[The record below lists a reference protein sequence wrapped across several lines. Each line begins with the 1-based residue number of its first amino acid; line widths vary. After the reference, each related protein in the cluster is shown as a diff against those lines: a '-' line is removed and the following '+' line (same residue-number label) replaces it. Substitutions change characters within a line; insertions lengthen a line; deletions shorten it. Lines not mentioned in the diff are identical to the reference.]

1 MNKVTMICRAALCCF
16 GVFLGGLTGVRAQ
29 GPATV
34 GSAEIF
40 LRLKK
45 LNVLGTVLYVAAH
58 PDDENSR
65 LIAYMAKDRLY
76 RTGYLSMTRG
86 DGGQNLIGDE
96 QGVDLGLIRTQ
107 EMLAARRVDGA
118 EQFFSRAFDFGFSKS
133 TDEALRTWN
142 KEKILSDVVWVIRKF
157 QPDVIITRFPE
168 DSRAGHGHHS
178 ASAVLAHEA
187 FAAAAD
193 PNRFPEQFK
202 YGVKPWQAKRLLW
215 NGFNFGPGAN
225 TTNEDQMKIDV
236 GGYNPILG
244 KSYGE
249 MAAESRTNHKS
260 QGAALTPA
268 RGQSMEYFAPVAGD
282 PAHGDPMEGVETGWR
297 RVDGGE
303 KISGMVDQLIR
314 DYSLSSPEKSVPGLV
329 GVYKAIMQLPDG
341 PWKKQKQKEVRELI
355 EACSGLWLEAVVETP
370 YVTKGDPLSVTFV
383 VNNRLNATI
392 AVREIRIETPAAWSE
407 MTGYLGMEPGSTGAS
422 AAEAV
427 VPGGAAGKRD
437 GAGKRDAVDFD
448 TVWHQQL
455 DGDKN
460 YSFSHTFIV
469 SPERAITQPYWLT
482 EPMSPGRFNVTDQ
495 RLIGNPQ
502 SPPAYEAEFDLV
514 VDGQEMTL
522 TVPVQYKHTDAVKGE
537 LYEPLTVL
545 PHFTAQLNPALL
557 LFTGNETKTFKS
569 VLMNRSIH
577 QGFTPQ
583 EFTPVGG
590 VRLTT
595 ANNGAMPAFQEWT
608 AVPDGKTMG
617 VATADLVFGP
627 GNGRKDTALEQHTI
641 AYDHIPRIDYFQ
653 PAVEKFVQAD
663 VKTAGHRIGYIE
675 GAGDKVPQALR
686 QMGYEVVMVSEKDMD
701 PGYLQQFDAIIAG
714 VRAYDV
720 HPWLTARYTTLMEYV
735 KNGGNLVVQY
745 NRNALGQVKSTI
757 GPYPFAVAN
766 ARVTDESAK
775 VNFLLP
781 DHKVLNYPNK
791 ISDKDFDGWIQER
804 GIYFAGQTDPAY
816 QSVLSMK
823 DPGESEQKGSLVIAD
838 YGKGVFV
845 YTGLVFF
852 RELPAGVPGAY
863 RLMANIIAL
872 NQKKGF

>member
-1 MNKVTMICRAALCCF
+1 MNKVTMFRRAALCCF
-16 GVFLGGLTGVRAQ
+16 WVFLGGLAGVSAQ

-187 FAAAAD
+187 YAAAAD

-202 YGVKPWQAKRLLW
+202 YGVTPWQAKRLLW
-215 NGFNFGPGAN
+215 NGFNFGGLN
-225 TTNEDQMKIDV
+225 TTSEDQMKIDV

-282 PAHGDPMEGVETGWR
+282 PAHADPMEGVETGWR
-297 RVDGGE
+297 RVEGGA
-303 KISGMVDQLIR
+303 KIEGMVDRLIK
-314 DYSLSSPEKSVPGLV
+314 DYSLSNPEKSVPGLA
-329 GVYKAIMQLPDG
+329 GVYKAITQLKDG
-341 PWKKQKQKEVRELI
+341 YWKTQKLKEVRQLI
-355 EACSGLWLEAVVETP
+355 EACSGLWLEAVVRNP
-370 YVTKGDPLSVTFV
+370 YAVQGDSLAVTFV
-383 VNNRLNATI
+383 LNNRLNAPMAI
-392 AVREIRIETPAAWSE
+392 RE
-407 MTGYLGMEPGSTGAS
+407 
-422 AAEAV
+422 V
-427 VPGGAAGKRD
+427 
-437 GAGKRDAVDFD
+437 AVDGLD
-448 TVWHQQL
+448 TVWRQQL

-460 YSFSHTFIV
+460 YSFSKNIFI
-469 SPERAITQPYWLT
+469 SPGKAITQPYWLA
-482 EPMSPGRFNVTDQ
+482 EPMSPGSFNVEDQ
-495 RLIGNPQ
+495 RLIGDPQ
-502 SPPAYEAEFDLV
+502 SAPAYEVKFALV
-514 VDGQEMTL
+514 VDGEEMVFTRPIL
-522 TVPVQYKHTDAVKGE
+522 YKFTDAVKGE

-545 PHFTAQLNPALL
+545 PRYTAQFDPGLL
-557 LFTGNETKTFKS
+557 LFTDGEMK
-569 VLMNRSIH
+569 
-577 QGFTPQ
+577 GFQAGLQDHGGHGGRPDA
-583 EFTPVGG
+583 ELTPVAGLTVDPGG
-590 VRLTT
+590 MFIHNSIEWSAKPAGKTEGVMT
-595 ANNGAMPAFQEWT
+595 ANLLFKEK
-608 AVPDGKTMG
+608 D
-617 VATADLVFGP
+617 
-627 GNGRKDTALEQHTI
+627 RKDTAMELRTI
-641 AYDHIPRIDYFQ
+641 AYDHIPRIDYFR
-653 PAVEKFVQAD
+653 PATEKFVLAD

-675 GAGDKVPQALR
+675 GAGDKVPQALQ
-686 QMGYEVVMVSEKDMD
+686 QMGYEVVLLKEKDIV
-701 PGYLQQFDAIIAG
+701 PAYLKQFDAIITG
-714 VRAYDV
+714 VRAFDV
-720 HPWLTARYTTLMEYV
+720 HGWLNARHGDLMEYV
-735 KNGGNLVVQY
+735 KEGGNLVVQY
-745 NRNALGQVKSTI
+745 NRDNIGQVKSTI

-766 ARVTDESAK
+766 VRVTDESAK

-791 ISDKDFDGWIQER
+791 IGDKDFDGWIQER

-823 DPGESEQKGSLVIAD
+823 DPGESEQKGSLVVAD